1 MQRLFNE
8 FVTLFVVL
16 DPFSTLPV
24 FLALTGGLDAAQ
36 ARRLAVRAVLIAGA
50 VLLFFVIAGQAL
62 LQAMGIPL
70 SSFQLAGS
78 VVLFLIGLKMIF
90 GELHQA
96 GDASAPEAD
105 HDPAVFPLA
114 IPSIAGPGTMLTV
127 VLLTDH
133 THHSI
138 VDQIETVVEIAFVL
152 LLTLGVLFAAH
163 GGRASRRQVGRQ
175 RDRTRHGARAG
186 EPRRAQ
192 RRACHAGAAVGAT
205 HLTDANR
212 HSPIARSRSSR
223 HLIDGGCRR
232 GLQVDEPLFGVPQP
246 PHG

>member
-138 VDQIETVVEIAFVL
+138 VDQIETVVEIAVVL
-152 LLTLGVLFAAH
+152 LLTLGVLFAA
-163 GGRASRRQVGRQ
+163 RVVVRLVGRSGVSVIGRVMGLVLASLAVHNAVLAMQ
-175 RDRTRHGARAG
+175 ALQLVPRT
-186 EPRRAQ
+186 
-192 RRACHAGAAVGAT
+192 
-205 HLTDANR
+205 
-212 HSPIARSRSSR
+212 
-223 HLIDGGCRR
+223 
-232 GLQVDEPLFGVPQP
+232 
-246 PHG
+246 

>member
-24 FLALTGGLDAAQ
+24 FLALTGGLGAAQ

-138 VDQIETVVEIAFVL
+138 VDQIETVVEIAVVL
-152 LLTLGVLFAAH
+152 LLTLGVLFAARVVVRLV
-163 GGRASRRQVGRQ
+163 GKSGVNVIGRVMGLVLASLAVHNAVLAMQALQ
-175 RDRTRHGARAG
+175 LLPRT
-186 EPRRAQ
+186 
-192 RRACHAGAAVGAT
+192 
-205 HLTDANR
+205 
-212 HSPIARSRSSR
+212 
-223 HLIDGGCRR
+223 
-232 GLQVDEPLFGVPQP
+232 
-246 PHG
+246 

>member
-138 VDQIETVVEIAFVL
+138 VDQIETVVEIAVVL
-152 LLTLGVLFAAH
+152 LLTLGVLFAARVVVRLV
-163 GGRASRRQVGRQ
+163 GKSGVNVIGRVMGLVLASLAVHNAVLAMQALQLVP
-175 RDRTRHGARAG
+175 RT
-186 EPRRAQ
+186 
-192 RRACHAGAAVGAT
+192 
-205 HLTDANR
+205 
-212 HSPIARSRSSR
+212 
-223 HLIDGGCRR
+223 
-232 GLQVDEPLFGVPQP
+232 
-246 PHG
+246 

>member
-16 DPFSTLPV
+16 DPFSTLPI

-138 VDQIETVVEIAFVL
+138 VDQIETVVEIAVVL
-152 LLTLGVLFAAH
+152 LLTLGVLFAARVVVRLV
-163 GGRASRRQVGRQ
+163 GKSGVNVIGRVMGLVLASLAVHNAVLAMQALQ
-175 RDRTRHGARAG
+175 LLPRT
-186 EPRRAQ
+186 
-192 RRACHAGAAVGAT
+192 
-205 HLTDANR
+205 
-212 HSPIARSRSSR
+212 
-223 HLIDGGCRR
+223 
-232 GLQVDEPLFGVPQP
+232 
-246 PHG
+246 

>member
-90 GELHQA
+90 GELHQP
-96 GDASAPEAD
+96 GDAGRPEPE

-138 VDQIETVVEIAFVL
+138 VDQIETVVEIALVL
-152 LLTLGVLFAAH
+152 LLTLAILF
-163 GGRASRRQVGRQ
+163 
-175 RDRTRHGARAG
+175 GARMIVRFVGSSGVNVIGRVMGLVLASLAVHNAVLAMQALQLV
-186 EPRRAQ
+186 PR
-192 RRACHAGAAVGAT
+192 T
-205 HLTDANR
+205 
-212 HSPIARSRSSR
+212 
-223 HLIDGGCRR
+223 
-232 GLQVDEPLFGVPQP
+232 
-246 PHG
+246 

>member
-138 VDQIETVVEIAFVL
+138 VDQIETVVEIAVVL
-152 LLTLGVLFAAH
+152 LMTLGVLFAA
-163 GGRASRRQVGRQ
+163 RVVVRLVGRSGVSVIGRVMGLVLASLAVHNAVLAMQ
-175 RDRTRHGARAG
+175 ALQLVPRT
-186 EPRRAQ
+186 
-192 RRACHAGAAVGAT
+192 
-205 HLTDANR
+205 
-212 HSPIARSRSSR
+212 
-223 HLIDGGCRR
+223 
-232 GLQVDEPLFGVPQP
+232 
-246 PHG
+246 

>member
-16 DPFSTLPV
+16 DPFSTLPI

-70 SSFQLAGS
+70 NSFQLAGS

-138 VDQIETVVEIAFVL
+138 VDQIETVVEIAVVL
-152 LLTLGVLFAAH
+152 LLTLGVLFAARVVVRLL
-163 GGRASRRQVGRQ
+163 GRSGVSVIGRVMGLVLASLAVHNAVLAMQALQLVP
-175 RDRTRHGARAG
+175 RT
-186 EPRRAQ
+186 
-192 RRACHAGAAVGAT
+192 
-205 HLTDANR
+205 
-212 HSPIARSRSSR
+212 
-223 HLIDGGCRR
+223 
-232 GLQVDEPLFGVPQP
+232 
-246 PHG
+246 

>member
-16 DPFSTLPV
+16 DPFSTLPI

-138 VDQIETVVEIAFVL
+138 VDQIETVVEIAVVL
-152 LLTLGVLFAAH
+152 LLTLGVLFAA
-163 GGRASRRQVGRQ
+163 RVVVRLVGRSGVNVIGRVMGLVLASLAVHNAVLAMQ
-175 RDRTRHGARAG
+175 ALLLVPRT
-186 EPRRAQ
+186 
-192 RRACHAGAAVGAT
+192 
-205 HLTDANR
+205 
-212 HSPIARSRSSR
+212 
-223 HLIDGGCRR
+223 
-232 GLQVDEPLFGVPQP
+232 
-246 PHG
+246 

>member
-114 IPSIAGPGTMLTV
+114 IPSIAGQADAHGRV
-127 VLLTDH
+127 LTDH
-133 THHSI
+133 TITASSI
-138 VDQIETVVEIAFVL
+138 
-152 LLTLGVLFAAH
+152 
-163 GGRASRRQVGRQ
+163 
-175 RDRTRHGARAG
+175 
-186 EPRRAQ
+186 
-192 RRACHAGAAVGAT
+192 
-205 HLTDANR
+205 
-212 HSPIARSRSSR
+212 RSKRWSKLPS
-223 HLIDGGCRR
+223 CCC
-232 GLQVDEPLFGVPQP
+232 
-246 PHG
+246 

>member
-24 FLALTGGLDAAQ
+24 FLALTRNLDAAQ
-36 ARRLAVRAVLIAGA
+36 GRRLALRGVLIAGA
-50 VLLFFVIAGQAL
+50 VLLFFVVAGQAL

-70 SSFQLAGS
+70 SSFQLAGA
-78 VVLFLIGLKMIF
+78 VVLFLMGLKMIF
-90 GELHQA
+90 GELHQP
-96 GDASAPEAD
+96 GSASGPEPD

-138 VDQIETVVEIAFVL
+138 VDQIETVVEIAVVL
-152 LLTLGVLFAAH
+152 LLTLAILFAA
-163 GGRASRRQVGRQ
+163 RIIVRLVGSS
-175 RDRTRHGARAG
+175 G
-186 EPRRAQ
+186 
-192 RRACHAGAAVGAT
+192 V
-205 HLTDANR
+205 
-212 HSPIARSRSSR
+212 SVIARVMGLILASLAVHNAVLAVQTLQLVIRS
-223 HLIDGGCRR
+223 
-232 GLQVDEPLFGVPQP
+232 
-246 PHG
+246 

>member
-138 VDQIETVVEIAFVL
+138 VDQIETVVEIAVVL
-152 LLTLGVLFAAH
+152 LLTLGALFAA
-163 GGRASRRQVGRQ
+163 RVVVRLVGRSGVSVIGRVMGLVLASLAVHNAVLAMQ
-175 RDRTRHGARAG
+175 ALQLVPRT
-186 EPRRAQ
+186 
-192 RRACHAGAAVGAT
+192 
-205 HLTDANR
+205 
-212 HSPIARSRSSR
+212 
-223 HLIDGGCRR
+223 
-232 GLQVDEPLFGVPQP
+232 
-246 PHG
+246 

>member
-16 DPFSTLPV
+16 DPFSTLPI

-78 VVLFLIGLKMIF
+78 VVLFLIGLKTIF

-138 VDQIETVVEIAFVL
+138 VDQIETVVEIAVVL
-152 LLTLGVLFAAH
+152 LLTLGVLFAARVVVRLV
-163 GGRASRRQVGRQ
+163 GKSGVNVIGRVMGLVLASLAVHNAVLAMQALHLVP
-175 RDRTRHGARAG
+175 RT
-186 EPRRAQ
+186 
-192 RRACHAGAAVGAT
+192 
-205 HLTDANR
+205 
-212 HSPIARSRSSR
+212 
-223 HLIDGGCRR
+223 
-232 GLQVDEPLFGVPQP
+232 
-246 PHG
+246 

>member
-8 FVTLFVVL
+8 FVTLFVVH
-16 DPFSTLPV
+16 DPFSTLPIV
-24 FLALTGGLDAAQ
+24 HALTGGRDAAQ

-138 VDQIETVVEIAFVL
+138 VDQIETVVEIAVVL
-152 LLTLGVLFAAH
+152 LLTLGVLFAARVVVRLV
-163 GGRASRRQVGRQ
+163 GKSGVNVIGRVMGLVLASLAVHNAVLAMQALQ
-175 RDRTRHGARAG
+175 LLPRT
-186 EPRRAQ
+186 
-192 RRACHAGAAVGAT
+192 
-205 HLTDANR
+205 
-212 HSPIARSRSSR
+212 
-223 HLIDGGCRR
+223 
-232 GLQVDEPLFGVPQP
+232 
-246 PHG
+246 

>member
-24 FLALTGGLDAAQ
+24 FLALTGGLGAAQ

-163 GGRASRRQVGRQ
+163 GVVRLVGRSGVNVIGRVMGLVLASLAVHNAVLAMQ
-175 RDRTRHGARAG
+175 ALQLVPRT
-186 EPRRAQ
+186 
-192 RRACHAGAAVGAT
+192 
-205 HLTDANR
+205 
-212 HSPIARSRSSR
+212 
-223 HLIDGGCRR
+223 
-232 GLQVDEPLFGVPQP
+232 
-246 PHG
+246 